1 MAPSAPALSALAP
14 VEAPSDPASA
24 THCLRPGRGCR
35 ECLRLQRPWPLV
47 ERRCLAHEPRHSWS
61 SRRPRPRLKTSFSF
75 SFSRFTDS
83 GATFS
88 RGVRCTVTLYPR
100 NFRLQGRAT
109 ALLSRLTFSRRRSHR
124 NFSSDSITRSP
135 ARRDCTYTLQ
145 SSAYRQKRCP
155 RRSSSLSSSSS
166 RTLLSNGDSGP
177 PCGVPSRRGN
187 TTPPSIIPACK

>member
-1 MAPSAPALSALAP
+1 MSRARRVRGRFHWRQSRQRRRRRSHSSSSFKLART
-14 VEAPSDPASA
+14 SDIRKYA
-24 THCLRPGRGCR
+24 T
-35 ECLRLQRPWPLV
+35 Q
-47 ERRCLAHEPRHSWS
+47 PRITGVSSSITRS

-177 PCGVPSRRGN
+177 PCGVPSRRGD
-187 TTPPSIIPACK
+187 TTLHHSRL